1 MHYIRQS
8 CLAGMEERYKSDPS
22 QVLDLNDAVS
32 EKAVAFQYTYSSNE
46 QPWFKVCVRN
56 RPRVVAKV
64 LIKHVM
70 MQVKAKKEQI
80 NGLYPLAHDEEYE
93 GVAHLAVAPLLHAFP
108 SRANKKLASSV
119 LRNLLKAAL
128 RYLKDEELKNIVDEK
143 LTVLKMDVTQRI
155 YWLATGIVVD
165 FYQYEAALNL
175 FMGKSRNRRQILASF
190 FNDRL
195 DRWIIRDG
203 INESCLSYLIRM
215 FAPICS
221 PEWPEG
227 GGWVSQGMQTTDF
240 VRALLNR
247 LSGIPTQAA
256 YKEIQHL
263 LEDSKLSPWH
273 RALRHALH
281 TQRVSYREATFCHP
295 TVQEVCETLGN
306 RSPANAAD
314 LAALTTEHLRDLAFE
329 IRHGNTD
336 QYKQFWNV
344 DKYNR
349 PKDVRPENDCRD
361 TILTRLKDRLIRFG
375 IEANPEGQ
383 YADDK
388 RADIR
393 VSYTTTNSSMA
404 IPIEIKRDSH
414 RDLWNAIS
422 DQLIDLYTRDPES
435 KGRGIFLAFW
445 FGGKSM
451 PIPPNGD
458 KPTMAAELEKLLV
471 DLVPADKKELISVCV
486 IDCSL
491 LRDK

>member
-1 MHYIRQS
+1 MHFIREA

-22 QVLDLNDAVS
+22 QVLNLHDTVL

-46 QPWFKVCVRN
+46 QAWFKVCVSN
-56 RPRVVAKV
+56 RPNIVANV
-64 LIKHVM
+64 LIKHVT
-70 MQVKAKKEQI
+70 MQVKAKKEHI

-93 GVAHLAVAPLLHAFP
+93 SVAHLAVAPLLRAFT
-108 SRANKKLASSV
+108 SRVNKKLASSA
-119 LRNLLKAAL
+119 LRDLLKAAL
-128 RYLKDEELKNIVDEK
+128 RYMKDEELKCIVNEK
-143 LTVLKMDVTQRI
+143 LTVRRMDVTQRI

-165 FYQYEAALNL
+165 FYQYEAALNM
-175 FMGKSRNRRQILASF
+175 FIGRSNHRRQILASF
-190 FNDRL
+190 FNDSH

-221 PEWPEG
+221 PKWPEG
-227 GGWVSQGMQTTDF
+227 GGWVSQDMQTTDF

-263 LEDSKLSPWH
+263 LEDSNLSSWH

-281 TQRVSYREATFCHP
+281 TQRVSYREATFCRP

-314 LAALTTEHLRDLAFE
+314 LAALTTEHLRELAIE
-329 IRHGNTD
+329 IRHSNTD
-336 QYKQFWNV
+336 QYKQFWNLG
-344 DKYNR
+344 KYDR
-349 PKDVRPENDCRD
+349 PICPRSENTCRD
-361 TILTRLKDRLIRFG
+361 SILARLKDRLIRFG
-375 IEANPEGQ
+375 IGADPEGQ

-404 IPIEIKRDSH
+404 TPIEIKRDSH
-414 RDLWNAIS
+414 RDLWSAIS

-435 KGRGIFLAFW
+435 RGRGIFLAFW
-445 FGGKSM
+445 FGGKGM
-451 PIPPNGD
+451 PTSPNGN
-458 KPTMAAELEKLLV
+458 KPTTAAELEELLV
-471 DLVPADKKELISVCV
+471 ELVPEDKKELISVCV
-486 IDCSL
+486 IDCAP
-491 LRDK
+491 